1 VRPVELAEVPVVPTS
16 LESVSTQSSQ
26 TCPARKAPRFPELD
40 GLRGLAAVG
49 VLGIHY
55 MVGAAH
61 KLPLLAR
68 TLDLLEMSPLSL
80 DIFFILSGFLIGGI
94 LLRTRNA
101 PHYYKTF
108 YQRRFSRILPLYY
121 AWIALFSVLYFVGQG
136 WGLLPPQGYSGAFYL
151 ASFACFFQ
159 NFFPAII
166 RSTYIVAP
174 TWTLVVEEY
183 FYLLI
188 PLCVRRLSSRRLAQ
202 LLIAVIVLAPL
213 FRGVLFKYIGHRS
226 DWADI
231 ATRIWPPCRA
241 DALAMGVLLAM
252 AWSVPEIRAWLQNHL
267 PLFRGG
273 MFACSGLAIL
283 FAWMAEANLH
293 YSRFLN
299 VSLGRSAVELACLC
313 LIVFLI
319 CRPQAGFGRFLSSN
333 IMREFGKISYC
344 LYIVHWGV
352 YWMIFRFVLHARFG
366 ERLWLDFV
374 VAPIAFLISCAIAE
388 LSWKYFELP
397 ILLRAR
403 GVPGQLLLPAIPDRQ
418 SQTA

>member
-1 VRPVELAEVPVVPTS
+1 VLPVELEDVAPAPSS
-16 LESVSTQSSQ
+16 LEPVSTQACH
-26 TCPARKAPRFPELD
+26 TFPARKTPRFPELD
-40 GLRGLAAVG
+40 GLRGLVAVG
-49 VLGIHY
+49 VVGIHY

-61 KLPLLAR
+61 ELPLLAR
-68 TLDLLEMSPLSL
+68 ALHLLEMTPLSL
-80 DIFFILSGFLIGGI
+80 DVFFILSGFLIGGI

-108 YQRRFSRILPLYY
+108 YQRRFFRIFPLYY
-121 AWIALFSVLYFVGQG
+121 AWIAVFCVLYFVGQG
-136 WGLLPPQGYSGAFYL
+136 WGLTPPQGYSGAFYL

-166 RSTYIVAP
+166 ESTYIVAP

-188 PLCVRRLSSRRLAQ
+188 PVAVRRLSSRRLVQ
-202 LLIAVIVLAPL
+202 LLIAIIVLAPL

-267 PLFRGG
+267 ALFRWG

-283 FAWMAEANLH
+283 FAWMADANIH

-319 CRPQAGFGRFLSSN
+319 CRPQAGFGRFLSSSVL
-333 IMREFGKISYC
+333 REFGKISYC

-366 ERLWLDFV
+366 EHLWLDIA
-374 VAPIAFLISCAIAE
+374 VAPVAFMISWAIAE
-388 LSWKYFELP
+388 LSWRYVELP
-397 ILLRAR
+397 ILQRTR
-403 GVPGQLLLPAIPDRQ
+403 GVPGQLLLPAISGRQ

>member
-1 VRPVELAEVPVVPTS
+1 VRPVELVGVPVAPTS
-16 LESVSTQSSQ
+16 LESVSAQAPQ
-26 TCPARKAPRFPELD
+26 TCPVLKAPRFPELD

-49 VLGIHY
+49 VAGIHY
-55 MVGAAH
+55 MGGPVQ

-68 TLDLLEMSPLSL
+68 VLHILEMSPLSL
-80 DIFFILSGFLIGGI
+80 DVFFILSGFLIGGI

-108 YQRRFSRILPLYY
+108 YQRRFCRILPLYY
-121 AWIALFSVLYFVGQG
+121 AWIALFTILYFVGQG
-136 WGLLPPQGYSGAFYL
+136 WGLHPPEGYSGTFYL
-151 ASFACFFQ
+151 ASFYFLFQ
-159 NFFPAII
+159 NCFPAII
-166 RSTYIVAP
+166 ESTFIAAP

-202 LLIAVIVLAPL
+202 MLITVIVVAPL

-252 AWSVPEIRAWLQNHL
+252 AWNVPEIRTWLQNHL
-267 PLFRGG
+267 SLFRWG
-273 MFACSGLAIL
+273 MFACSGFAIL
-283 FAWMAEANLH
+283 FAWLAEANLH
-293 YSRFLN
+293 HSRFLN
-299 VSLGRSAVELACLC
+299 VALGRSAVELACLC

-319 CRPQAGFGRFLSSN
+319 CRPQGGFGRLLTSN

-344 LYIVHWGV
+344 LYLVHWGV
-352 YWMIFRFVLHARFG
+352 FWMIFRFVLHARFG
-366 ERLWLDFV
+366 ERLWLDFA
-374 VAPIAFLISCAIAE
+374 VAPVAFLISCAIAE

-403 GVPGQLLLPAIPDRQ
+403 GVPGQLSLPAIFDRQ
-418 SQTA
+418 TQTT

>member
-1 VRPVELAEVPVVPTS
+1 VLPVELEDVAPAPSS
-16 LESVSTQSSQ
+16 LEPVSTQAFD
-26 TCPARKAPRFPELD
+26 TFPARKTPRFPELD
-40 GLRGLAAVG
+40 GLRGLVAVG
-49 VLGIHY
+49 VVGIHY
-55 MVGAAH
+55 MVGAARE
-61 KLPLLAR
+61 LPLLAR
-68 TLDLLEMSPLSL
+68 ALRLLEMTPLSL
-80 DIFFILSGFLIGGI
+80 DVFFILSGFLIGGI

-108 YQRRFSRILPLYY
+108 YQRRFFRIFPLYY
-121 AWIALFSVLYFVGQG
+121 AWIAVFCVLYFVGQG
-136 WGLLPPQGYSGAFYL
+136 WGLAPPQGYSGAFYL
-151 ASFACFFQ
+151 ASFACFIQ

-166 RSTYIVAP
+166 ESTYIVAP

-188 PLCVRRLSSRRLAQ
+188 PVAVRRLSSRRLVQ
-202 LLIAVIVLAPL
+202 LLIAVVVLAPL

-252 AWSVPEIRAWLQNHL
+252 AWSAPEIRAWLRNHL
-267 PLFRGG
+267 ALFRWG

-283 FAWMAEANLH
+283 FASMADANIQ

-319 CRPQAGFGRFLSSN
+319 CRPQAGFGRLLSSSVL
-333 IMREFGKISYC
+333 REFGKISYC

-366 ERLWLDFV
+366 EHLWLDMV
-374 VAPIAFLISCAIAE
+374 VAPVAFMISWGIAE
-388 LSWKYFELP
+388 LSWRYVELP
-397 ILLRAR
+397 ILQRTR
-403 GVPGQLLLPAIPDRQ
+403 GVPGRLLLPAISRQ
-418 SQTA
+418 RSQTA